1 MDTGTFRGIITGLLI
16 IAFLGLTFWAY
27 SKRRKPDFD
36 EAANLPFA
44 DDQPSFDEERPSTD
58 DTRTSSDDRRRD
70 TDPRHGGP
78 QENQGDKNT

>member
-16 IAFLGLTFWAY
+16 LAFIGITVWAY

-44 DDQPSFDEERPSTD
+44 DDDEPAPDHRQDSPKN
-58 DTRTSSDDRRRD
+58 RTARADSRD
-70 TDPRHGGP
+70 K
-78 QENQGDKNT
+78 QGDKTP